1 MPNIEAQPEW
11 ANVREIGIELARG
24 GPDGNMNEQAKALV
38 ARTELL
44 KEEKANKTD
53 IVQGQYRF
61 TTLAKF
67 NAVKSTIPINSTV
80 IIDEAGENQGA
91 NTWDG
96 TTLKKS
102 AYDPVVQ
109 SKNYTDNKI
118 NNLGITNSS
127 SNSIS
132 VAIVDEDDNRT
143 WLEADGAGKPTS
155 YAAQN
160 IIEIAEP
167 SIEQKIQTEKPIIVQ
182 EAVLQATQET
192 LEQVGIEQ
200 RSFESIS
207 VAIVDPDDTRTWLEA
222 DETGKPT
229 DYSKSLL
236 VEALD
241 NDIAQKLADSGI
253 GQSSS
258 VGMSVAIVDEDDNR
272 TWLEADEAG
281 KPTPYAAQQIAE
293 AIQFNDVVIPSEV
306 KSTYQTQSIKA
317 VSGPDI
323 VCYGDS
329 MTAGAGSAIPYT
341 KVLQDLLAAQGSNA
355 NVYNAGVGGESS
367 PGITARQGGT
377 PFIVRVVDGLIPADR
392 TGVKV
397 TFDTLYGTTIR
408 PLMQGHGS
416 PGYGFVGDLNGIKGT
431 ISLVRPNGSSSSWDD
446 ANYYLFTRNVA
457 GSEVVANRPSPF
469 YLDFAKAHLG
479 DIHIIWIG
487 QNGPS
492 TDRAI
497 SDAKAMIEHMNT
509 LSKRYLVISKPTA
522 STTDDAAFF
531 AAFGE
536 RFVPIKRY
544 LIEFGLQD
552 ANINPTD
559 QDLADIA
566 VNNIPSSLR
575 SDAVHWNAAGY
586 AILGQQIFK
595 KLNQLGW
602 I

>member
-61 TTLAKF
+61 ATLALF
-67 NAVKSTIPINSTV
+67 NEKKATIPVNSTV

-207 VAIVDPDDTRTWLEA
+207 VAIVDDDTRTWLEA

-377 PFIVRVVDGLIPADR
+377 PFIVRVVEGLIPADR

-457 GSEVVANRPSPF
+457 GSEVVANRPFPF

-566 VNNIPSSLR
+566 ANNIPSSLR

>member
-44 KEEKANKTD
+44 KEEKADKTD

-61 TTLAKF
+61 ATLALF
-67 NAVKSTIPINSTV
+67 NEKKATIPVNSTV

-118 NNLGITNSS
+118 NNLGISNSS

-167 SIEQKIQTEKPIIVQ
+167 SIEQKIQAEKPIIVQ

-207 VAIVDPDDTRTWLEA
+207 VAIVDDNDTRTWLEA

-293 AIQFNDVVIPSEV
+293 AIQFDDVITPSEV

-329 MTAGAGSAIPYT
+329 MTAGAGSAIPYI

-377 PFIVRVVDGLIPADR
+377 PFIVRVVEGLIPADR

-531 AAFGE
+531 GAFGE

-552 ANINPTD
+552 AGITPTD

-566 VNNIPSSLR
+566 ANNIPSSLR

-586 AILGQQIFK
+586 AILGQQVFK